1 MAGDGDRLLAC
12 VTLHARRM
20 VRRIAEVGFNE
31 KCPLDQMCSIL
42 SDGVDFIRIAIPLSQ
57 DNGTCL
63 LCYAERYTM
72 AICNRLITYLGSYDR
87 LNYVQF
93 RVDREID
100 FPSKKL
106 CCRTGYMGSINL

>member
-20 VRRIAEVGFNE
+20 TRRIAEVGSNG
-31 KCPLDQMCSIL
+31 KCPLDPDVQHPL
-42 SDGVDFIRIAIPLSQ
+42 RWVDVIRIAIPLSQ

-87 LNYVQF
+87 LNY
-93 RVDREID
+93 RPI
-100 FPSKKL
+100 S
-106 CCRTGYMGSINL
+106 CR